1 MKEYPDPYAYTE
13 EEVIQ
18 ALEKAQTIIQHL
30 SYELTLQ
37 GIYPE
42 TMREN
47 VVEKQHLISDVLRRA
62 RWRGRPGDE

>member
-30 SYELTLQ
+30 SYELVLQ

-42 TMREN
+42 RLQEN
-47 VVEKQHLISDVLRRA
+47 VVEKQRMISDVLRRA
-62 RWRGRPGDE
+62 RWWGRPGDE

>member
-1 MKEYPDPYAYTE
+1 MTEYPDPHAYTE

-42 TMREN
+42 RMREN
-47 VVEKQHLISDVLRRA
+47 VIEKQHLISDVLRRA
-62 RWRGRPGDE
+62 RWYGRDEEE

>member
-1 MKEYPDPYAYTE
+1 MREVPDPYAYTE

-30 SYELTLQ
+30 SYELVLQ

-42 TMREN
+42 RMREN
-47 VVEKQHLISDVLRRA
+47 VVEKQRMISDVLRRA
-62 RWRGRPGDE
+62 RWWGKDEEE